1 MSGVDGKTETVQ
13 ADEPT
18 KSSETGTTVE
28 TKEDRFPSF
37 VTIAM
42 VMLVGIYFGIV
53 LTKSE
58 VVRWQ
63 RVHDMFLFR
72 EPFMYLIISTGIV
85 VAAVLMLVIKKL
97 GLKTIQ
103 GAAIEYE
110 PKPFHTGVVFGG
122 MIFGAGW
129 AITGACPGPI
139 YAQIGGGAWM
149 ALFTFAGTL
158 AGMYLYA
165 WLKPRLP
172 H

>member
-1 MSGVDGKTETVQ
+1 M
-13 ADEPT
+13 T
-18 KSSETGTTVE
+18 KSM
-28 TKEDRFPSF
+28 KEHVPPPITDPSSDRFPNLA
-37 VTIAM
+37 TIFA
-42 VMLVGIYFGIV
+42 VLLIGIYFGIV

-72 EPFMYLIISTGIV
+72 EPFMYLIISVGI
-85 VAAVLMLVIKKL
+85 LVSMISMTLIKKF
-97 GLKTIQ
+97 GIK
-103 GAAIEYE
+103 AIDGKPVKYK
-110 PKPFHTGVVFGG
+110 PKPYHKGVIIGG

-149 ALFTFAGTL
+149 GLFTFAGAL
-158 AGMYLYA
+158 SGMYLYA
-165 WLKPRLP
+165 WLKPKLP